1 MRTYNQVFNQSK
13 KEVLDQRK
21 AVFEKQKIA
30 VVNVLKENYCIDG
43 KIDDLPKEEKEKM
56 LKRLLE
62 YWSPKTG
69 INDRGVKL
77 IQESIIVL
85 SENSTADD
93 VRAYIRK
100 RAYRNAQQMIECF
113 RAGRQ
118 DLIVE
123 MFNEEVK
130 PLMGKPLKDKFII
143 NTVWDVVS
151 RRIKNGN

>member
-21 AVFEKQKIA
+21 AVFDKQKIA
-30 VVNVLKENYCIDG
+30 VVNVLKENYGIDG
-43 KIDDLPKEEKEKM
+43 KIDDLSKKEKEKM

-62 YWSPKTG
+62 YWNPKTG
-69 INDRGVKL
+69 INEKGVKL
-77 IQESIIVL
+77 IQDSIIVL
-85 SENSTADD
+85 NENSTADD
-93 VRAYIRK
+93 IRAYIRK

-118 DLIVE
+118 DIIVE
-123 MFNEEVK
+123 SCNEEIQ
-130 PLMGKPLKDKFII
+130 PLVGKPLKQKFII

-151 RRIKNGN
+151 RRIKNGI

>member
-21 AVFEKQKIA
+21 AVFDKQKIA
-30 VVNVLKENYCIDG
+30 VVNVLKENYGIDG
-43 KIDDLPKEEKEKM
+43 KIDDLSKKEKEKM
-56 LKRLLE
+56 LQRLLE

-69 INDRGVKL
+69 INEKGVKL
-77 IQESIIVL
+77 IRESIIVL
-85 SENSTADD
+85 NENSTADD
-93 VRAYIRK
+93 IRAYIRK

-118 DLIVE
+118 DVIVE
-123 MFNEEVK
+123 SFNEEIQ
-130 PLMGKPLKDKFII
+130 PLVGKPLKQKFII

-151 RRIKNGN
+151 RRIKNGI

>member
-118 DLIVE
+118 DLSVE

>member
-1 MRTYNQVFNQSK
+1 MRTYKEVYNQSK

-30 VVNVLKENYCIDG
+30 VVNVLKENFNISG
-43 KIDDLPKEEKEKM
+43 KIEDLPKDELEQMKR
-56 LKRLLE
+56 RLLE

-69 INDRGVKL
+69 INEKGVKL
-77 IQESIIVL
+77 IQENIIVL
-85 SENSTADD
+85 SAQSTPDD

-100 RAYRNAQQMIECF
+100 QAYRNAQQMVECF

-123 MFNEEVK
+123 SFNEE
-130 PLMGKPLKDKFII
+130 M
-143 NTVWDVVS
+143 
-151 RRIKNGN
+151 

>member
-1 MRTYNQVFNQSK
+1 MRTYSQVFNQSK

-43 KIDDLPKEEKEKM
+43 KIDDLPKEEKDKM

-93 VRAYIRK
+93 VRAYIKK

-151 RRIKNGN
+151 RRIKNGK

>member
-1 MRTYNQVFNQSK
+1 M
-13 KEVLDQRK
+13 
-21 AVFEKQKIA
+21 
-30 VVNVLKENYCIDG
+30 VNVLKENYAIDG

-62 YWSPKTG
+62 YWNPKTG
-69 INDRGVKL
+69 INERGIKL

-85 SENSTADD
+85 SENSTPDD

-123 MFNEEVK
+123 SFNEEIRQV
-130 PLMGKPLKDKFII
+130 MGKPLKDKFII

>member
-1 MRTYNQVFNQSK
+1 MRTYKEVYNQSK

-30 VVNVLKENYCIDG
+30 VVNVLKENFNISG
-43 KIDDLPKEEKEKM
+43 KMEDLPKDELEQMKR
-56 LKRLLE
+56 RLLE

-69 INDRGVKL
+69 INEKGVKL
-77 IQESIIVL
+77 IQENIIVL
-85 SENSTADD
+85 SAQSTPDD

-100 RAYRNAQQMIECF
+100 QAYRNAQQMVECF

-123 MFNEEVK
+123 SFNEEMQ
-130 PLMGKPLKDKFII
+130 PMLGKPLKAKFII
-143 NTVWDVVS
+143 NTVWDVVKK
-151 RRIKNGN
+151 RIKDGK